1 MPDGH
6 RLTGAP
12 VTHPASVDAVQ
23 PDLATAPAPVA
34 SDRASESAAP
44 AAETCSTPDLCMRRL
59 LGLPTGGATATETS
73 ARKLAET
80 SLLVSTVR
88 CLLTYIVLPFVLP
101 IVHVGAGV
109 TPVIGLV
116 LGTVAIV
123 ANVASVRRFWAADH
137 RYRWHYTA
145 LASVIVAMLAWLV
158 VHDVLDLL
166 G

>member
-1 MPDGH
+1 V
-6 RLTGAP
+6 TGASVSP
-12 VTHPASVDAVQ
+12 PASVDAVE

-34 SDRASESAAP
+34 AQPPAGALPSDEAS
-44 AAETCSTPDLCMRRL
+44 CSTPDLCMRRL
-59 LGLPTGGATATETS
+59 LGLPTGRPTATETS

-88 CLLTYIVLPFVLP
+88 CLLTYVVLPFVLP

-116 LGTVAIV
+116 LGSVAIV

-145 LASVIVAMLAWLV
+145 LASVIVAMLLWLV
-158 VHDVLDLL
+158 VRDALDLL

>member
-1 MPDGH
+1 M
-6 RLTGAP
+6 TGAP
-12 VTHPASVDAVQ
+12 VTHPASVDVVE
-23 PDLATAPAPVA
+23 PDLATVPAPATGPRSLEEA
-34 SDRASESAAP
+34 GS

-59 LGLPTGGATATETS
+59 LGLPTGGPTATETS

-116 LGTVAIV
+116 LGTVAIA

-145 LASVIVAMLAWLV
+145 LASVIVAMLLWLV
-158 VHDVLDLL
+158 VHDLLDLI

>member
-1 MPDGH
+1 MDPD
-6 RLTGAP
+6 
-12 VTHPASVDAVQ
+12 V
-23 PDLATAPAPVA
+23 ATAPAP
-34 SDRASESAAP
+34 AP
-44 AAETCSTPDLCMRRL
+44 GPVVSPARWSTADLCMRRV
-59 LGLPTGGATATETS
+59 LGLPVDAPTVSETS

-101 IVHVGAGV
+101 LVHVGMGV
-109 TPVIGLV
+109 APVIGIV
-116 LGTVAIV
+116 LGSVAIV

-145 LASVIVAMLAWLV
+145 LAAVIIAMLAWLIVTDV
-158 VHDVLDLL
+158 VDLV

>member
-1 MPDGH
+1 MTTVEATTATP
-6 RLTGAP
+6 GA
-12 VTHPASVDAVQ
+12 
-23 PDLATAPAPVA
+23 
-34 SDRASESAAP
+34 
-44 AAETCSTPDLCMRRL
+44 STPARSSADLCVRRL
-59 LGLPTGGATATETS
+59 LGLPTGATATETS

-109 TPVIGLV
+109 TPVIGIV

-123 ANVASVRRFWAADH
+123 ANVASVRRFFAADH

-145 LASVIVAMLAWLV
+145 LATLIVAMLVWLI

>member
-1 MPDGH
+1 M
-6 RLTGAP
+6 TGAP
-12 VTHPASVDAVQ
+12 VTPPASVDAVE
-23 PDLATAPAPVA
+23 PDLATVPAPSA
-34 SDRASESAAP
+34 GPRSFEEAAP
-44 AAETCSTPDLCMRRL
+44 RAGARSALDLCMRRL
-59 LGLPTGGATATETS
+59 LGLPTGPRTATETS

-116 LGTVAIV
+116 LGSVAIV

-137 RYRWHYTA
+137 RYRWHYTV
-145 LASVIVAMLAWLV
+145 LASVIVAMLLWLV
-158 VHDVLDLL
+158 VRDVLDLL

>member
-1 MPDGH
+1 M
-6 RLTGAP
+6 TGAP
-12 VTHPASVDAVQ
+12 VRHAASVDAVE
-23 PDLATAPAPVA
+23 PDLATVPAPAAGP
-34 SDRASESAAP
+34 RALEEPAP
-44 AAETCSTPDLCMRRL
+44 AAESCSTPDLCMRRL
-59 LGLPTGGATATETS
+59 LGLPTGAPTATETS

-88 CLLTYIVLPFVLP
+88 CLITYVVLPFVLP

-116 LGTVAIV
+116 LGSVAIV

-158 VHDVLDLL
+158 VRDLLDLV

>member
-1 MPDGH
+1 M
-6 RLTGAP
+6 TGAS
-12 VTHPASVDAVQ
+12 VTLPASVDAVE
-23 PDLATAPAPVA
+23 PDLAAVPAPVA
-34 SDRASESAAP
+34 EARP
-44 AAETCSTPDLCMRRL
+44 VAEERCSTPDLCMRRL
-59 LGLPTGGATATETS
+59 LGLPAGGRTATETS

-101 IVHVGAGV
+101 IIHVGAGV
-109 TPVIGLV
+109 TPVIGVV
-116 LGTVAIV
+116 LGSVAIV

-137 RYRWHYTA
+137 RYRWHYTV
-145 LASVIVAMLAWLV
+145 LASLIVAMLVWLI

>member
-1 MPDGH
+1 VPDGH
-6 RLTGAP
+6 GVTGAP
-12 VTHPASVDAVQ
+12 VTHPASVDAVE

-34 SDRASESAAP
+34 ELRPVDEDR
-44 AAETCSTPDLCMRRL
+44 CSTPDLCMRRL
-59 LGLPTGGATATETS
+59 LGLPVGGATATETS

-101 IVHVGAGV
+101 IIHVGAGV

-145 LASVIVAMLAWLV
+145 LATLIVAMLAWLV